1 MAIRDRMHPGTV
13 EIQDDMNDVVGAVQ
27 IIRKQPANVT
37 ARVQAGTVVEA
48 NCGWIVENGAGTYNF
63 DVLLPAGALIT
74 NVLVHNHVLWAAG
87 TSASLEVG
95 DFTNAATPVA
105 IDADGFFT
113 AVDLKA
119 TDLIAREGIS
129 LFTAGGVEGAYSAGT
144 LTHWED
150 LYKATERI
158 IRFSVVSVGA
168 GTTGRTFCCVT
179 YVCPGETLVT
189 VTQ

>member
-1 MAIRDRMHPGTV
+1 MHPGTI
-13 EIQDDMNDVVGAVQ
+13 EIQDNANDVVGAVQ
-27 IIRKQPANVT
+27 IIRKAPANVT
-37 ARVQAGTVVEA
+37 TRVQAGVGVESNSA
-48 NCGWIVENGAGTYNF
+48 WIVENGAGTYNF
-63 DVLLPAGALIT
+63 DVLLPAGAFIT
-74 NVLVHNHVLWAAG
+74 NVFVHNHVLWTAA

-95 DFTNAATPVA
+95 DYTNAATPVA

-129 LFTAGGVEGAYSAGT
+129 LMAAGGVEGAYSAGT

-158 IRFSVVSVGA
+158 IRFSIVSVGA
-168 GTTGRTFCCVT
+168 GTAGRTFCCIT
-179 YVCPGETLVT
+179 YVTPGETLVT